1 MALPRSTPP
10 RAADCTHR
18 PTSGTDQRL
27 GHAHKPGLRAGFSC
41 GTAPRAGAPQSCSR
55 KAPRQLSAEQRQFAV
70 SHLNLARQQARRFAG
85 RHGLIYEEV
94 LGAAYEGLCKAALGF
109 DASLGHR
116 PSSYIVPKVKGELLH
131 HLRDTGFLLRI
142 SHRMRELWMK
152 ARRPMALGNSDVD
165 IALGLGIELGEWLD
179 VRQACGQRPVPLEKE
194 EPPAVPSGSW

>member
-10 RAADCTHR
+10 RAADCTHS
-18 PTSGTDQRL
+18 PISGTGQRL
-27 GHAHKPGLRAGFSC
+27 GHANKPGLRAGFSC

-85 RHGLIYEEV
+85 RHGLIFEEV
-94 LGAAYEGLCKAALGF
+94 LGAAYEGLCKAALDF
-109 DASLGHR
+109 DASRGHR

-152 ARRPMALGNSDVD
+152 ARRPIALGKSDAD
-165 IALGLGIELGEWLD
+165 IALELGIELGDWLD
-179 VRQACGQRPVPLEKE
+179 VRQACGQRPVPLEEE
-194 EPPAVPSGSW
+194 EPPAVKSGSW

>member
-1 MALPRSTPP
+1 MALHSPTAHRTPRCRSHGRRAPGAAEGATPP
-10 RAADCTHR
+10 GPCHR
-18 PTSGTDQRL
+18 NT
-27 GHAHKPGLRAGFSC
+27 
-41 GTAPRAGAPQSCSR
+41 
-55 KAPRQLSAEQRQFAV
+55 PRQLSAEQRLFAV

-94 LGAAYEGLCKAALGF
+94 LGAAYEGLCKAALNF
-109 DASLGHR
+109 DASRGHR

-152 ARRPMALGNSDVD
+152 ARRPIALGNSDAD
-165 IALGLGIELGEWLD
+165 IALELGIELGEWLD
-179 VRQACGQRPVPLEKE
+179 VRLACGQRPVPLEEE